1 MQEETDKA
9 IEHIANQ
16 LKNIEGVIGI
26 VLFGS
31 YSRGDYEEGS
41 DIDLVVVFEDKE
53 ALSTGQDQLYR
64 ITAETDLFLQAIA
77 LTLDELKSSTLLDS
91 LLRDGRIY
99 YATEEVKKLLT
110 PLHRPYALLT
120 YSTSNLDAKQ
130 RVVFTQQLE
139 GRRGGKYKYEGL
151 LQKIGGYKVGRGVI
165 MMPSES
171 LRKIIDRLEE
181 RKVEYTIRYVWM

>member
-1 MQEETDKA
+1 LQEETYKA

-41 DIDLVVVFEDKE
+41 DIDLVVVFEDRE
-53 ALSTGQDQLYR
+53 ALSTGRDQLYKT
-64 ITAETDLFLQAIA
+64 TAETDLFLQAIA
-77 LTLDELKSSTLLDS
+77 LTLDELKSSTLLES
-91 LLRDGRIY
+91 LLRDGRIC

-139 GRRGGKYKYEGL
+139 GRRGGKYRYEGL

-165 MMPSES
+165 MVPLEN
-171 LRKIIDRLEE
+171 LRKATQHLEE
-181 RKVEYTIRYVWM
+181 RRVEYTIRYVWM